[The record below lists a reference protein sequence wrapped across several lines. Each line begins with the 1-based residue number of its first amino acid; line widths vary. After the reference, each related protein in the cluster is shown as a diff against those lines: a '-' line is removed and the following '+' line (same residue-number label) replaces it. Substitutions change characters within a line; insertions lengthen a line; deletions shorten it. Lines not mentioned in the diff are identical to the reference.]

1 MTVRVLLDDHMRTAP
16 SRPAR
21 LKWLE
26 YLFLFAGLVALDYY
40 VWINTSAALSQA
52 YESWA
57 FSQEL
62 RGQPASIPG
71 LISDELASLFGR
83 TTEIPQEQPETAEQ
97 QKSAPVTPSAPPEP
111 LSVIGRIEIPR
122 LKLNVMVREG
132 VTNVALRQAV
142 GHVPSSALPGQPG
155 NVAFAGHRDTFFR
168 PLRDIQKDDRITV
181 ETRSGTYEYVVDS
194 LKIVSPK
201 DVWVLHATERPALTL
216 VTCYPFYY
224 VGSAP
229 KRFIVHATQVAGSRG
244 PQPVGSD

>member
-1 MTVRVLLDDHMRTAP
+1 MTVRVLLSDPPAP
-16 SRPAR
+16 TRRSRLR
-21 LKWLE
+21 WLE
-26 YLFLFAGLVALDYY
+26 YFLLFVGLIAVDYY
-40 VWINTSAALSQA
+40 VWINASAALSQA

-62 RGQPASIPG
+62 RGQPVSIRG
-71 LISDELASLFGR
+71 FISDDLASLFGR
-83 TTEIPQEQPETAEQ
+83 TAEMPQEQPQTAEK

-122 LKLNVMVREG
+122 LHVNVMVREG
-132 VTNVALRQAV
+132 VTNVALRRAV

-155 NVAFAGHRDTFFR
+155 NVALAGHRDTFFR
-168 PLRDIQKDDRITV
+168 PLRDIRKDDRITV
-181 ETRSGTYEYVVDS
+181 ETRNGTYEYVVDS

-201 DVWVLHATERPALTL
+201 DVWVLHATERRALTL

-229 KRFIVHATQVAGSRG
+229 QRFIVHATQVGGPSG